1 MAKWL
6 CPCGNQ
12 IRSSGAIPNPQEWH
26 LLSDA
31 DLSELF
37 EDRVQDVSPEDVER
51 RSRYAYRCDQCGRLH
66 VFWDGLGEWPP
77 TIYSPES
84 T

>member
-1 MAKWL
+1 MWL

-26 LLSDA
+26 FLSDA

-37 EDRVQDVSPEDVER
+37 GEDEHALGITPEDVLG
-51 RSRYAYRCDQCGRLH
+51 RSQFAYRCDQCGRLH
-66 VFWDGLGEWPP
+66 VFWDGIGEWPP
-77 TIYSPES
+77 AIYMPEIP
-84 T
+84 